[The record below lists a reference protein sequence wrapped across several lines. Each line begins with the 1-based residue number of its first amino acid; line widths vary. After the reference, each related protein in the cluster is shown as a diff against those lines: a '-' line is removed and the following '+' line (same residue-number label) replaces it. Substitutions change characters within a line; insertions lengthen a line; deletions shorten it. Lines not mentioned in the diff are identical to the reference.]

1 MYNFNEIV
9 ERKNTSAVKWDKPQI
24 LYNRSDIIPMG
35 IADMDFRTAP
45 EIIEAI
51 KNRTEHGVFGYS
63 YLDEEYYNSL
73 INWLD
78 RIHNFKAEEE
88 WVCTAPTIVAAISWM
103 IQSYTE
109 EGDKIIIQ
117 PPVYHQFKRC
127 IESNNRIIV
136 NNPLKYENN
145 KYFMDFEDL
154 ESKID
159 SKVKMMILCNPHNP
173 GGRVWKQ
180 EELKKLGDIC
190 LKHNILMLSDEIHCD
205 LIFKGY
211 KHIPIINVDKKFED
225 ISLICIS
232 PTKTFNLAALHVS
245 NVIIPNKDLRDK
257 YLNTVYKNAVEG
269 INVLGIEAMK
279 AAYKH
284 GEGWYR
290 DMLKYVEDNYNFLCN
305 YIEEKIPQLKVTK
318 SEGTYLAW
326 IDFRGLSMN
335 CEQLREFII
344 NEARVLFDEG
354 YVFGKEGEGFQRIN
368 LACSRT
374 ILKEALDRICMA
386 MENVN
391 KL

>member
-35 IADMDFRTAP
+35 IADMDFRTVP

-78 RIHNFKAEEE
+78 RIHNFKVEEE

-136 NNPLKYENN
+136 NNPLKYEND

-305 YIEEKIPQLKVTK
+305 YIEEKISQLKVTK

-335 CEQLREFII
+335 CEQLREFMI

>member
-78 RIHNFKAEEE
+78 RIHNFKVEEE
-88 WVCTAPTIVAAISWM
+88 WVYTAPTIVAAISWM

-335 CEQLREFII
+335 CEQLREFMI

>member
-78 RIHNFKAEEE
+78 RIHNFKVEEE

-232 PTKTFNLAALHVS
+232 PTKTFNLAELHVS

-335 CEQLREFII
+335 CEQLREFMI